1 MPVISLPDEF
11 LLPGTYTN
19 WGTFANPYAVAKPL
33 TLEALREALRIVKGH
48 TSVLPVTPEPVR
60 ATVTACVD
68 CGTWNGCVC
77 PRQESTP
84 LLCYLCSTE
93 MHRGNHVIPRR
104 CWQCE
109 RLYLGG

>member
-1 MPVISLPDEF
+1 MKRSH
-11 LLPGTYTN
+11 PGWYT
-19 WGTFANPYAVAKPL
+19 GTFAHPDYGAKPL
-33 TLEALREALRIVKGH
+33 TFDAIKESMRIVKGQM
-48 TSVLPVTPEPVR
+48 SVPPVVKEAEPVKAEAR
-60 ATVTACVD
+60 ACVD

-77 PRQESTP
+77 PRQESAP

>member
-1 MPVISLPDEF
+1 MARSLPDEF
-11 LLPGTYTN
+11 LLPGTYSN
-19 WGTFANPYAVAKPL
+19 WGTFANYDTKPL
-33 TLEALREALRIVKGH
+33 TLDALKEAIRIVKGQM
-48 TSVLPVTPEPVR
+48 SVPTVVKEAEPTKAEAR
-60 ATVTACVD
+60 ACVD

-77 PRQESTP
+77 PRQESAP
-84 LLCYLCSTE
+84 LLCYLCSTK